1 VKQVPAIIES
11 AIDITQIAAEV
22 RKAHIALRDAEAAE
36 QRAEAEHEKAS
47 ENAARRRFELGQGL
61 IKARKAWPARRG
73 PKAKGWGEFCREQGF
88 TTDQALDWMKYAG
101 FVELSGTDL
110 DDPESKAPTYA
121 DAGIDKRP
129 RKSDSRDDDAA
140 VWECVE
146 CGQENKP
153 RASVCAECTRPRYHI
168 EPSREQKDAVSRSLF
183 DIEVAQRKPP
193 AMEAREVAV
202 KDLRDDWVS
211 FFERRTKSPHRLT
224 DATTSPN
231 DFEQIKSTMIG
242 VFNLIVEDLKS
253 AGVIDDNGKERQ
265 RLLILDGGKK

>member
-36 QRAEAEHEKAS
+36 QRAEVEHEKAS
-47 ENAARRRFELGQGL
+47 ELAARRRLELGQRL
-61 IKARKAWPARRG
+61 VKARKAWPSRG
-73 PKAKGWGEFCREQGF
+73 PKAKGWGDFLREQGIGE
-88 TTDQALDWMKYAG
+88 DSALRYMALAG
-101 FVELSGTDL
+101 HVEVSRTG
-110 DDPESKAPTYA
+110 DDEREISVPTYA
-121 DAGIDKRP
+121 DIGIDKRP
-129 RKSDSRDDDAA
+129 RKSDSRDEDAA
-140 VWECVE
+140 AWECVE

-193 AMEAREVAV
+193 VMEAREAAV

-242 VFNLIVEDLKS
+242 VFNLIVEDLKA